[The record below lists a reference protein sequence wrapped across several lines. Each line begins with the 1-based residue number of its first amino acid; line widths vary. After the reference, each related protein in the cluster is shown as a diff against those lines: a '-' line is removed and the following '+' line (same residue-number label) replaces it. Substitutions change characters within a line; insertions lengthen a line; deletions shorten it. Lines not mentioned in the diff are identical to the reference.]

1 MKSAILTV
9 TRQEPGAGFQIN
21 RLGLHEK
28 MRPCMVDRPQG
39 TNDYLLMFFH
49 SEVWVRS
56 TEGETCWA
64 TPGLM
69 VWTPPDGHYYG
80 NLQSAW
86 SHSWMH
92 CSGPEVGA
100 ILKACA
106 IPVRK
111 RIPVA
116 DPSLMEHFILEAMAE
131 LGGWSRPDATILRNY
146 FENFARSVSRHISRP
161 RRPKQLA
168 PAGLLAVRSYVEQ
181 HFMERLSLGRLASQ
195 AGWSPPHLC
204 TEFRRFFGIPVIQ
217 FVQQLRMNRA
227 IYLLRDHNRRIG
239 EIGNAVGYADLY
251 TFSKMFKRCVGLSPT
266 EFRARNF
273 RIKRPAA
280 AKW

>member
-1 MKSAILTV
+1 MKSTILTV
-9 TRQEPGAGFQIN
+9 TRQETGAGFQIH

-28 MRPCMVDRPQG
+28 IKACMVDRPEG

-56 TEGETCWA
+56 GEGETRWP

-69 VWTPPDGHYYG
+69 VWTPQDGHYYG
-80 NLQSAW
+80 HARSAW
-86 SHSWMH
+86 DHSWVH
-92 CSGPEVGA
+92 CSGREVGA
-100 ILKACA
+100 ILKACG
-106 IPVRK
+106 IPVRR
-111 RIPVA
+111 RIALA
-116 DPSLMEHFILEAMAE
+116 DPSLMEHFLLEVIAE
-131 LGGWSRPDATILRNY
+131 LGGWSRPDGRILRNH
-146 FENFARSVSRHISRP
+146 FENFARSVARYVGRP

-181 HFMERLSLGRLASQ
+181 HFMEQVSLSELARQ
-195 AGWSPPHLC
+195 AGWSAPHLC

-239 EIGNAVGYADLY
+239 EIGSAVGYADLY
-251 TFSKMFKRCVGLSPT
+251 TFSKMFKRCVGLSPS
-266 EFRARNF
+266 EFREKNF
-273 RIKRPAA
+273 RVKRPVAA
-280 AKW
+280 E